1 MKKLKILFFIPT
13 LMHGGAEK
21 VLVNLVNN
29 LDRSKYDITL
39 QVLFDVGVNKK
50 YLKDG
55 IKYKYTFKKLFKGS
69 TVIFKIFSPDFLYN
83 HIIKGEY
90 DIVISYLEGASA
102 RIISGG
108 PDNTKKICWIHTGF
122 VHEDEMIVGFRN
134 KKESINCYDKFNKI
148 VAVSSVVKDSFI
160 KFSGINTDKI
170 DVIYNTN
177 ETDEI
182 LKKSKEKI
190 EDISIDNK
198 YLNIISV
205 GKLTKIKGVDRLL
218 KVHKRLK
225 EEGLIH
231 KLYILGVGEDK
242 DKIEKYIKENNLTD
256 TFHLLGYKDNP
267 YKYVAKCDLY
277 VCSSYREGFST
288 AVTESLIVGT
298 PVISTLCSGAQE
310 LLGYNNEYGLVVENS
325 EEGIY
330 KGLKKLL
337 SDKDLLNYYKSKAK
351 ERGKRFNKE
360 NTIMDVENLLDN
372 I

>member
-1 MKKLKILFFIPT
+1 
-13 LMHGGAEK
+13 
-21 VLVNLVNN
+21 
-29 LDRSKYDITL
+29 
-39 QVLFDVGVNKK
+39 
-50 YLKDG
+50 
-55 IKYKYTFKKLFKGS
+55 
-69 TVIFKIFSPDFLYN
+69 
-83 HIIKGEY
+83 
-90 DIVISYLEGASA
+90 
-102 RIISGG
+102 
-108 PDNTKKICWIHTGF
+108 
-122 VHEDEMIVGFRN
+122 MIVGFRN

-231 KLYILGVGEDK
+231 KLYILGVGDDK

-298 PVISTLCSGAQE
+298 PVISTLCSGSQE

-330 KGLKKLL
+330 EGLKKLL
-337 SDKDLLNYYKSKAK
+337 SDKDLLNYYKSKAE
-351 ERGKRFNKE
+351 ERGKRFNKK
-360 NTIMDVENLLDN
+360 NTVREVENLLDN